1 MDIIYKQ
8 GWLWGLLTAL
18 ILSFHEATGKYLTQY
33 LSPLEITCFVAL
45 AVGVIILALRRAVP
59 VMEKRAQLSKGWW
72 VRLLVGTVFSSGGF
86 LLYYYGLQRGTVTE
100 TVLISQLEAAFTALF
115 GFLFFR
121 EKLSSVQSAGLA
133 LALMGAA
140 VFTTNLSFQFTK
152 ASIALLA
159 AAAAWGFTN
168 LIYKSL
174 THEADAMLLTGMR
187 YLLGGVII
195 APLLIGREIH
205 LAGAAWGWL
214 LLNALVLGL
223 GMVCLF
229 EAMRNYKNT
238 AAATIWYLP
247 AAIGSS
253 VVGAIFF
260 GDRLSLLQ
268 VFAACTIIIG
278 VVLVIQYDNQSAPY
292 LPK

>member
-1 MDIIYKQ
+1 MSLLLRQ
-8 GWLWGLLTAL
+8 GWLWGSLTAL

-33 LSPLEITCFVAL
+33 LSPLEITCFIAL
-45 AVGVIILALRRAVP
+45 AVGVIILLLRQAVP

-72 VRLLVGTVFSSGGF
+72 ARLLLGTVFSSSGF

-121 EKLSSVQSAGLA
+121 EKLSSLQSGGLA
-133 LALMGAA
+133 LALIGAA
-140 VFTTNLSFQFTK
+140 VFTTNLSFRFSL
-152 ASIALLA
+152 AGIAVLIA
-159 AAAAWGFTN
+159 AALWGLTN
-168 LIYKSL
+168 LIYKNL
-174 THEADAMLLTGMR
+174 MRGADAMLLTGLR

-195 APLLIGREIH
+195 TPLLVGREIH

-214 LLNALVLGL
+214 LLNASVLGL

-229 EAMRNYKNT
+229 ETMRHYKNT

-253 VVGAIFF
+253 LVGALFF

-268 VFAACTIIIG
+268 AFAACIIIIG
-278 VVLVIQYDNQSAPY
+278 VVLVIQYDIKPALNV
-292 LPK
+292 PK

>member
-1 MDIIYKQ
+1 MLFKQ

-33 LSPLEITCFVAL
+33 LSPLEITCFIAL
-45 AVGVIILALRRAVP
+45 AVGVIILGLRQAVP
-59 VMEKRAQLSKGWW
+59 VMEKRAELSKGWW
-72 VRLLVGTVFSSGGF
+72 ARLLLGTVFSSGGF

-100 TVLISQLEAAFTALF
+100 TVLISQLEAAFTAFF

-121 EKLSSVQSAGLA
+121 EKLTSLQSAGLV

-152 ASIALLA
+152 ASFALMA

-174 THEADAMLLTGMR
+174 TREADAMLLTGMR
-187 YLLGGVII
+187 YLLGGIII
-195 APLLIGREIH
+195 APLLLGREIH
-205 LAGAAWGWL
+205 LADAGWGWL

-229 EAMRNYKNT
+229 EAMRKYKNT
-238 AAATIWYLP
+238 ATATIWYLP

-260 GDRLSLLQ
+260 GDRISILQ
-268 VFAACTIIIG
+268 AFAACIIIIG
-278 VVLVIQYDNQSAPY
+278 VALVIQYDNQTSPY